1 MQRNFYGR
9 FKGPTLTKK
18 QEILLKIE
26 LPKFIIDS
34 VNVTDNLER
43 QFLNLRKYTNNKP
56 VWLEIGFGSGEHL
69 LNQAQLNPDV
79 VFFGCEPYING
90 VASLLAK
97 IKEKRINNIFI
108 YPGDVR
114 NLFDVLPSNSIDR
127 VFLLYPDPW
136 PKKRH
141 NRRRFVNP
149 EYLIPL
155 CRVMKIAAQFRIATD
170 VKEYC
175 SHAFQEVLKLDF
187 ILKEQNKNDFSFPW
201 EGWSPT
207 RYEKKAQKDN
217 KTSYYMTFQ
226 KKTPLWVL

>member
-9 FKGPTLTKK
+9 FRGPSLTKK
-18 QEILLKIE
+18 QEFLLKIE
-26 LPKFIIDS
+26 LPKVIIDS
-34 VNVTDNLER
+34 VNVIDNSER
-43 QFLNLRKYTNNKP
+43 QILNLTKYIKSKP
-56 VWLEIGFGSGEHL
+56 LWLEIGFGSGEHL
-69 LNQAQLNPDV
+69 INQAQLNPSI

-97 IKEKRINNIFI
+97 IKEKRVNNIFI

-155 CRVMKIAAQFRIATD
+155 CRVMKVAAQFRIATD

-175 SHAFQEVLKLDF
+175 NHAVQEVLKLDF
-187 ILKEQNKNDFSFPW
+187 ILREQNQNDFSSPW
-201 EGWSPT
+201 EDWFPT
-207 RYEKKAQKDN
+207 RYEKKAQKNN

-226 KKTPLWVL
+226 KKTRL

>member
-9 FKGPTLTKK
+9 FRGPSLTKK
-18 QEILLKIE
+18 QEFLLKIE
-26 LPKFIIDS
+26 LPKVIIDS
-34 VNVTDNLER
+34 VNVTDNSER
-43 QFLNLRKYTNNKP
+43 QVLNLTKYIKSKP
-56 VWLEIGFGSGEHL
+56 LWLEVGFGSGEHL
-69 LNQAQLNPDV
+69 INQAQLNPSI

-155 CRVMKIAAQFRIATD
+155 CRVMKVAAQFRIATD
-170 VKEYC
+170 VKEYRN
-175 SHAFQEVLKLDF
+175 HAVQEVLKLDF
-187 ILKEQNKNDFSFPW
+187 ILREQNQNDFSSPW
-201 EGWSPT
+201 EDWFPT
-207 RYEKKAQKDN
+207 RYEKKAQKNN

-226 KKTPLWVL
+226 KKTRL

>member
-34 VNVTDNLER
+34 VEVTDNSER
-43 QFLNLRKYTNNKP
+43 QVLNLRKYTNNKP
-56 VWLEIGFGSGEHL
+56 LWLEIGFGSGEHL

-79 VFFGCEPYING
+79 VLFGCEPYING

-187 ILKEQNKNDFSFPW
+187 ILKEQNQNDFSFPW
-201 EGWSPT
+201 EGWLPT

-217 KTSYYMTFQ
+217 KISYYMTFQ

>member
-1 MQRNFYGR
+1 LQRNFYGR
-9 FKGPTLTKK
+9 FRGPSLTKK
-18 QEILLKIE
+18 QEFLLKIE
-26 LPKFIIDS
+26 LPKVIIDS
-34 VNVTDNLER
+34 VNVIDNSER
-43 QFLNLRKYTNNKP
+43 QILNLTKYIKSKP
-56 VWLEIGFGSGEHL
+56 LWLEIGFGSGEHL
-69 LNQAQLNPDV
+69 INQAQLNPSI

-155 CRVMKIAAQFRIATD
+155 CRVMKVAAQFRIATD

-175 SHAFQEVLKLDF
+175 NHAVQEVLKLDF
-187 ILKEQNKNDFSFPW
+187 ILREQNQNDFSSPW
-201 EGWSPT
+201 EDWFPT
-207 RYEKKAQKDN
+207 RYEKKAQKNN

-226 KKTPLWVL
+226 KKTRL

>member
-34 VNVTDNLER
+34 VDVTDNPER

-56 VWLEIGFGSGEHL
+56 LWLEIGFGSGEHL
-69 LNQAQLNPDV
+69 LNQAKLNPEV

-187 ILKEQNKNDFSFPW
+187 IMKEQNKNDFSFPW

>member
-34 VNVTDNLER
+34 VDVNDNSER

-56 VWLEIGFGSGEHL
+56 LWLEIGFGSGEHL

-90 VASLLAK
+90 VASLLGK

-187 ILKEQNKNDFSFPW
+187 ILKEQNQNDFSSPW

>member
-1 MQRNFYGR
+1 M
-9 FKGPTLTKK
+9 
-18 QEILLKIE
+18 
-26 LPKFIIDS
+26 
-34 VNVTDNLER
+34 
-43 QFLNLRKYTNNKP
+43 
-56 VWLEIGFGSGEHL
+56 
-69 LNQAQLNPDV
+69 
-79 VFFGCEPYING
+79 
-90 VASLLAK
+90 ASLLAK

-187 ILKEQNKNDFSFPW
+187 ILKEQNQNDFSFPW
-201 EGWSPT
+201 EGWLPT

-226 KKTPLWVL
+226 KKTPLWGL

>member
-34 VNVTDNLER
+34 VDLTDNSER

-56 VWLEIGFGSGEHL
+56 LWLEIGFGSGEHL

-79 VFFGCEPYING
+79 VLYGCEPYING

-187 ILKEQNKNDFSFPW
+187 ILKEQNQNDFSFPW

-226 KKTPLWVL
+226 KKTPLWGL

>member
-9 FKGPTLTKK
+9 FRGPPLTKK
-18 QEILLKIE
+18 QEYLLKVE

-34 VNVTDNLER
+34 VTVTDNSER
-43 QFLNLRKYTNNKP
+43 QVLNLTKYIKSKP
-56 VWLEIGFGSGEHL
+56 LWLEIGFGSGEHL
-69 LNQAQLNPDV
+69 INQAQLHPSI

-155 CRVMKIAAQFRIATD
+155 CRVMKVAAQFRIATD

-175 SHAFQEVLKLDF
+175 NHAVQEVLKLDF
-187 ILKEQNKNDFSFPW
+187 ILREQNQNDFSSPW
-201 EGWSPT
+201 EDWFPT
-207 RYEKKAQKDN
+207 RYEKKAQKNN

-226 KKTPLWVL
+226 KKTRL

>member
-9 FKGPTLTKK
+9 FRGPSLTKK
-18 QEILLKIE
+18 QEFLLKIE
-26 LPKFIIDS
+26 LPKVIIDS
-34 VNVTDNLER
+34 VNVIDNSER
-43 QFLNLRKYTNNKP
+43 QILNLTKYIKSKP
-56 VWLEIGFGSGEHL
+56 LWLEIGFGSGEHL
-69 LNQAQLNPDV
+69 INQAQLNPSI

-97 IKEKRINNIFI
+97 IKEKRVNNIFI

-155 CRVMKIAAQFRIATD
+155 CRVMKVAAQFRIATD
-170 VKEYC
+170 VKEYRN
-175 SHAFQEVLKLDF
+175 HAVQEVLKLDF
-187 ILKEQNKNDFSFPW
+187 ILREQNQNDFSSPW
-201 EGWSPT
+201 EDWFPT
-207 RYEKKAQKDN
+207 RYEKKAQKNN

-226 KKTPLWVL
+226 KKTRL

>member
-26 LPKFIIDS
+26 LPKFIIES
-34 VNVTDNLER
+34 VDVTDNLER

-56 VWLEIGFGSGEHL
+56 LWLEIGFGSGEHL

-155 CRVMKIAAQFRIATD
+155 YRVMKIAAQFRIATD

-187 ILKEQNKNDFSFPW
+187 ILKEQNQNDFSFPW

>member
-34 VNVTDNLER
+34 VDVTDNLER

-56 VWLEIGFGSGEHL
+56 LWLEIGFGSGEHL

-79 VFFGCEPYING
+79 IFFGCEPYING

-97 IKEKRINNIFI
+97 IKEKRVNNIFI

>member
-1 MQRNFYGR
+1 LQRNFYGR
-9 FKGPTLTKK
+9 FRGPFLTKK
-18 QEILLKIE
+18 QEFLLKIE
-26 LPKFIIDS
+26 LPKVIIDS
-34 VNVTDNLER
+34 VNVIDNSER
-43 QFLNLRKYTNNKP
+43 QILNLTKYIKSKP
-56 VWLEIGFGSGEHL
+56 LWLEIGFGSGEHL
-69 LNQAQLNPDV
+69 INQAQLNPSI

-155 CRVMKIAAQFRIATD
+155 CRVMKVAAQFRIATD

-175 SHAFQEVLKLDF
+175 NHAVQEVLKLDF
-187 ILKEQNKNDFSFPW
+187 ILREQNQNDFSSPW
-201 EGWSPT
+201 EDWFPT
-207 RYEKKAQKDN
+207 RYEKKAQKNN

-226 KKTPLWVL
+226 KKTRL

>member
-34 VNVTDNLER
+34 VDVTDNLER
-43 QFLNLRKYTNNKP
+43 EFLNLRKYTNNKP
-56 VWLEIGFGSGEHL
+56 LWLEIGFGSGEHL

>member
-34 VNVTDNLER
+34 VDVTDNSER

-56 VWLEIGFGSGEHL
+56 LWLEIGFGSGEHL

-90 VASLLAK
+90 VASLLGK

-187 ILKEQNKNDFSFPW
+187 ILKEQNQNDFSSPW

>member
-34 VNVTDNLER
+34 VDVTDNSER

-56 VWLEIGFGSGEHL
+56 LWLEIGFGSGEHL

-155 CRVMKIAAQFRIATD
+155 CRVMKITAQFRIATD

>member
-34 VNVTDNLER
+34 VDVTDNSER
-43 QFLNLRKYTNNKP
+43 KFLNLRKYTNNKP
-56 VWLEIGFGSGEHL
+56 LWLEIGFGSGEHL

-79 VFFGCEPYING
+79 IFFGCEPYING

-97 IKEKRINNIFI
+97 IKEKRVNNIFI

-149 EYLIPL
+149 EYLIPCL
-155 CRVMKIAAQFRIATD
+155 LYT
-170 VKEYC
+170 
-175 SHAFQEVLKLDF
+175 
-187 ILKEQNKNDFSFPW
+187 
-201 EGWSPT
+201 SPSP
-207 RYEKKAQKDN
+207 RD
-217 KTSYYMTFQ
+217 
-226 KKTPLWVL
+226 

>member
-9 FKGPTLTKK
+9 FRGPSLTKK
-18 QEILLKIE
+18 QEFLLKIE
-26 LPKFIIDS
+26 LPKVIIDS
-34 VNVTDNLER
+34 VNVTDNSER
-43 QFLNLRKYTNNKP
+43 QVLNLTKYIKSKP
-56 VWLEIGFGSGEHL
+56 LWLEIGFGSGEHL
-69 LNQAQLNPDV
+69 INQAQLNPSI

-155 CRVMKIAAQFRIATD
+155 CRVMKVAAQFRIATD
-170 VKEYC
+170 VKEYRN
-175 SHAFQEVLKLDF
+175 HAVQEVLKLDF
-187 ILKEQNKNDFSFPW
+187 ILREQNQNDFSSPW
-201 EGWSPT
+201 EDWFPT
-207 RYEKKAQKDN
+207 RYEKKAQKNN

-226 KKTPLWVL
+226 KKTRL

>member
-34 VNVTDNLER
+34 VDVTDNLER

-56 VWLEIGFGSGEHL
+56 LWLEIGFGSGEHL
-69 LNQAQLNPDV
+69 LNQAQVNPDV
-79 VFFGCEPYING
+79 IFFGCEPYING

-97 IKEKRINNIFI
+97 IKEKRVNNIFI

-187 ILKEQNKNDFSFPW
+187 ILKEQNQNDFSFPW

>member
-34 VNVTDNLER
+34 VDVTDNLER
-43 QFLNLRKYTNNKP
+43 EFLNLRKYTNNKP
-56 VWLEIGFGSGEHL
+56 LWLEIGFGSGEHL

-187 ILKEQNKNDFSFPW
+187 ILKEQNQNDFSFPW

>member
-34 VNVTDNLER
+34 VDVTDNSER

-56 VWLEIGFGSGEHL
+56 LWLEIGFGSGEHL

-79 VFFGCEPYING
+79 IFFGCEPYING

-187 ILKEQNKNDFSFPW
+187 ILKEQNKNDLSFPW

>member
-34 VNVTDNLER
+34 VDVTDNSER
-43 QFLNLRKYTNNKP
+43 EFLNLKKYTNNKP
-56 VWLEIGFGSGEHL
+56 LWLEIGFGSGEHL

-79 VFFGCEPYING
+79 VLFGCEPYING

-155 CRVMKIAAQFRIATD
+155 CRVLKIAAQFRIATD

>member
-34 VNVTDNLER
+34 VDVTDNLER

-56 VWLEIGFGSGEHL
+56 LWLEIGFGSGEHL
-69 LNQAQLNPDV
+69 LNQAQVNPDV
-79 VFFGCEPYING
+79 IFFGCEPYING

-97 IKEKRINNIFI
+97 IKEKRVNNIFI

>member
-9 FKGPTLTKK
+9 FRGPSLTKK
-18 QEILLKIE
+18 QEFLLKIE
-26 LPKFIIDS
+26 LPKVIIDS
-34 VNVTDNLER
+34 VNVTDNSER
-43 QFLNLRKYTNNKP
+43 QVLNLTKYIKSKP
-56 VWLEIGFGSGEHL
+56 LWLEIGFGSGEHL
-69 LNQAQLNPDV
+69 INQAQLNPSI

-155 CRVMKIAAQFRIATD
+155 CRVMKVAAQFRIATD
-170 VKEYC
+170 VKEYRN
-175 SHAFQEVLKLDF
+175 HAVQEVLKLDF
-187 ILKEQNKNDFSFPW
+187 ILREQNQNDFSPPW
-201 EGWSPT
+201 EDWFPT
-207 RYEKKAQKDN
+207 RYEKKAQKNN

-226 KKTPLWVL
+226 KKTRL

>member
-34 VNVTDNLER
+34 VEVTDNSER
-43 QFLNLRKYTNNKP
+43 QVLNLRKYTNNKP
-56 VWLEIGFGSGEHL
+56 LWLEIGFGSGEHL

-79 VFFGCEPYING
+79 VLFGCEPYING

-201 EGWSPT
+201 EGWLPT

-217 KTSYYMTFQ
+217 KISYYMTFQ
-226 KKTPLWVL
+226 KKTPL

>member
-34 VNVTDNLER
+34 VDVTDNSER

-56 VWLEIGFGSGEHL
+56 LWLEIGFGSGEHL

-79 VFFGCEPYING
+79 VLFGCEPYING

-201 EGWSPT
+201 EGWLPT

>member
-34 VNVTDNLER
+34 VDVTDNLER

-56 VWLEIGFGSGEHL
+56 LWLEIGFGSGEHL

-201 EGWSPT
+201 EGWLPT

>member
-1 MQRNFYGR
+1 MKRNFYGR

-34 VNVTDNLER
+34 VDVTDNSER
-43 QFLNLRKYTNNKP
+43 QFLNLRKYINNKP
-56 VWLEIGFGSGEHL
+56 LWLEIGFGSGEHL
-69 LNQAQLNPDV
+69 LNQAQLNPEV

-141 NRRRFVNP
+141 NHRRFVNP

-187 ILKEQNKNDFSFPW
+187 ILKGQNKNDFSFPW

>member
-34 VNVTDNLER
+34 VDVTDNPER

-56 VWLEIGFGSGEHL
+56 LWLEIGFGSGEHL

-90 VASLLAK
+90 VASLLGK

-187 ILKEQNKNDFSFPW
+187 ILKEQNQNDFSSPW

>member
-34 VNVTDNLER
+34 VDVTDNSER

-56 VWLEIGFGSGEHL
+56 LWLEIGFGSGEHL

-79 VFFGCEPYING
+79 VLFGCEPYING

-170 VKEYC
+170 VEEYC
-175 SHAFQEVLKLDF
+175 SHAFQEILKLDF
-187 ILKEQNKNDFSFPW
+187 ILKEQNKNDFSFSW